1 MPPKA
6 KFTKK
11 QITHA
16 ALELVRTDG
25 ISGLTARTLA
35 SKLGS
40 SSCPIFTVFEN
51 MEEVHQSVL
60 DAAKARYKEYVE
72 KGLADTPAFKGVGKQ
87 YILFAIEE
95 PQLFQLLFMN
105 SQTVIPNIGSVLPLI
120 DENYEKI
127 LDSITE
133 GYGVGRKIAEKLY
146 RHLWIYSH
154 GIAALCTTKMCRFT
168 GEEINQM
175 ITEVFTSLLK
185 EETGNDRG

>member
-6 KFTKK
+6 KFTKE
-11 QITHA
+11 QITHV
-16 ALELVRTDG
+16 ALELVRADG

-154 GIAALCTTKMCRFT
+154 GIATLCTTKMCRFT
-168 GEEINQM
+168 GDEINQM

>member
-6 KFTKK
+6 KFTKE
-11 QITHA
+11 QITHV
-16 ALELVRTDG
+16 ALELVRADG

>member
-6 KFTKK
+6 KFTKE
-11 QITHA
+11 QITHV
-16 ALELVRTDG
+16 ALELVRAYG

-154 GIAALCTTKMCRFT
+154 GIATLCTTKMCRFT

>member
-6 KFTKK
+6 KFTKE

-16 ALELVRTDG
+16 ALELVRADG

-60 DAAKARYKEYVE
+60 DSAKARYKEYVE

-105 SQTVIPNIGSVLPLI
+105 SQTVIPNIDGALPLL
-120 DENYEKI
+120 DENYEEI
-127 LDSITE
+127 LDSITV
-133 GYGVGRKIAEKLY
+133 GYGVSRKIAEKLY

-154 GIAALCTTKMCRFT
+154 GIATLCTTKMCRFT
-168 GEEINQM
+168 GEEISQM

-185 EETGNDRG
+185 EETSSDRG

>member
-6 KFTKK
+6 KFTKE

-16 ALELVRTDG
+16 ALELVRADG
-25 ISGLTARTLA
+25 ISALTARTLA

-60 DAAKARYKEYVE
+60 DSAKSRYKEYVE
-72 KGLADTPAFKGVGKQ
+72 KGLADTSAFKGVGKQ

-105 SQTVIPNIGSVLPLI
+105 SQTVIPNIDGALPLL
-120 DENYEKI
+120 DENYEEI
-127 LDSITE
+127 LDSITVS
-133 GYGVGRKIAEKLY
+133 YGVSRKIAEKLY

-154 GIAALCTTKMCRFT
+154 GIATLCTTKMCRFT
-168 GEEINQM
+168 GEEISQM

-185 EETGNDRG
+185 EETSSDRG

>member
-60 DAAKARYKEYVE
+60 DSAKSRYKEYVE

-105 SQTVIPNIGSVLPLI
+105 SQTVIPNIGGALPLI
-120 DENYEKI
+120 DENYEEI
-127 LDSITE
+127 LDSITV
-133 GYGVGRKIAEKLY
+133 GYGVSKKIAEKLY

-154 GIAALCTTKMCRFT
+154 GIATLCTTKMCRFT

>member
-6 KFTKK
+6 KFTKE

-16 ALELVRTDG
+16 ALELVRADG

-60 DAAKARYKEYVE
+60 DSAKARYKEYVE

-105 SQTVIPNIGSVLPLI
+105 SQTVIPNIGGALPLI
-120 DENYEKI
+120 DENYEEI
-127 LDSITE
+127 LDSITV
-133 GYGVGRKIAEKLY
+133 GYGVSKKIAEKLY

-154 GIAALCTTKMCRFT
+154 GIATLCTTKMCRFT
-168 GEEINQM
+168 GEEISQM

-185 EETGNDRG
+185 EETSSDRG

>member
-6 KFTKK
+6 KFTKE

-16 ALELVRTDG
+16 ALELVRADG
-25 ISGLTARTLA
+25 ISALTARTLA

-60 DAAKARYKEYVE
+60 DSAKSRYKEYVE

-105 SQTVIPNIGSVLPLI
+105 SQTVIPNIDGALPLL
-120 DENYEKI
+120 DENYEEI
-127 LDSITE
+127 LDSITV
-133 GYGVGRKIAEKLY
+133 GYGVSKKIAEKLY

-154 GIAALCTTKMCRFT
+154 GIATLCTTKMCRFT
-168 GEEINQM
+168 GEEISQM

-185 EETGNDRG
+185 EETSSDRG